1 MPIQNWFYLRKN
13 APNIQRQSIT
23 SPSDTYVNLVD
34 VNSPTNGNIISVSN
48 FASILPAGPAGP
60 QGVQGPAGPIGP
72 VGPAGLNWQGAWSTT
87 GAYVADDAVGY
98 AGASWFCLNPVG
110 PSILAPDVDTTN
122 WALLASQGAQGPQG
136 VQGPTGPQ
144 GASAVQLYT
153 KFVGSITQIG
163 ASAPSINFE
172 LENDLGTASTQ
183 YVSAGIYTLT
193 FTSLAGVPA
202 DKVAVFIQNGTSI
215 FASGGSVEAWYDG
228 NDYILIRSYN
238 SSGVLANNPIYNA
251 SIEVRIYS

>member
-1 MPIQNWFYLRKN
+1 MPINNWFYLRKST
-13 APNIQRQSIT
+13 PGLQKQSIT
-23 SPSDTYVNLVD
+23 SPSDTYVNIVD
-34 VNSPTNGNIISVSN
+34 VDSPNTGNIISVSN
-48 FASILPAGPAGP
+48 FASILPAGPQGP

-87 GAYVADDAVGY
+87 GTYVADDAVGY

-136 VQGPTGPQ
+136 VQGPQ
-144 GASAVQLYT
+144 GAQGPSAVQLYT
-153 KFVGSITQIG
+153 KFVGSLTQIG
-163 ASAPSINFE
+163 AAAPTINFE

-193 FTSLAGVPA
+193 FTSLVGVSA
-202 DKVAVFIQNGTSI
+202 DKVAVFITNGTSI
-215 FASGGSVEAWYDG
+215 FAAGGSVEAWYDG